1 MTENQISKLVV
12 DAAFTVHK
20 ALGPG
25 LLENV
30 YEHCLAAELRHA
42 GLEVIQQ
49 RALPVYYRDQKLEL
63 GYRIE
68 LLAEEKVVIEVKAC
82 DGLND
87 VHLAQVLTYLKLSGT
102 HLGLLINFNEA
113 LLKHGIRRVV
123 DRLTDDEHHGLSL
136 IHI

>member
-1 MTENQISKLVV
+1 MTENQVSKIIV
-12 DAAFTVHK
+12 DAAFAVHK

-25 LLENV
+25 LLESV

-42 GLEVIQQ
+42 GLEVVQQ
-49 RALPVYYRDQKLEL
+49 RGVPVFYREQRLEL
-63 GYRIE
+63 GFRID
-68 LLAEEKVVIEVKAC
+68 LLVEGKVIVEVKAC

-123 DRLTDDEHHGLSL
+123 DHLVESDQA
-136 IHI
+136 

>member
-63 GYRIE
+63 GYRID
-68 LLAEEKVVIEVKAC
+68 LLVEEKVVIEVKAC

-87 VHLAQVLTYLKLSGT
+87 VHLAQVLTYFKPSGT

-123 DRLTDDEHHGLSL
+123 DRLTDDEHHGP
-136 IHI
+136 

>member
-1 MTENQISKLVV
+1 MTENQISKVVV
-12 DAAFTVHK
+12 DAAFVVHK

-42 GLEVIQQ
+42 GLEVAQQ
-49 RALPVYYRDQKLEL
+49 RALPVHYRDQKLEL
-63 GYRIE
+63 GYRID
-68 LLAEEKVVIEVKAC
+68 LLVEGKVVIEVKAC

-113 LLKHGIRRVV
+113 LLKRGIRRVV
-123 DRLTDDEHHGLSL
+123 DRLTDEEYHDP
-136 IHI
+136 

>member
-123 DRLTDDEHHGLSL
+123 DRLTDDEHHGP
-136 IHI
+136 